1 MLLGVKP
8 LVFLVKLLVFFA
20 LTYLL
25 WEPFAPVYTRVLA
38 VLTQVGVSASE
49 LVGSAATRGATTVF
63 ARGEGIFFAHKMF
76 PGAQPPG
83 IPADWV
89 QANMVL
95 LIPLMLATPA
105 PSMKV
110 RIIRLVLALAAA
122 LLLQVVGLVIT
133 IKSTWASQ
141 LGHFS
146 ALHYGWLQRKAY
158 NFLDAFFQAFDTQ
171 LFPFVIWAGI
181 HFRQLLALRPRRPVA
196 ASEGPRKSTA
206 PRAERRRQAR
216 RA

>member
-8 LVFLVKLLVFFA
+8 LVFLVRLLVFFA

-38 VLTQVGVSASE
+38 VLAQVGVSATE
-49 LVGSAATRGATTVF
+49 LVGGAATRGATTVV
-63 ARGEGIFFAHKMF
+63 ARGEGIFFTHKMF
-76 PGAQPPG
+76 PGAHPPG

-105 PSMKV
+105 PSLKV
-110 RIIRLVLALAAA
+110 RAIRLLLALGAA
-122 LLLQVVGLVIT
+122 LLLQVIGLVIT

-141 LGHFS
+141 LGAFS
-146 ALHYGWLQRKAY
+146 AQHYTWLQRKLY

-181 HFRQLLALRPRRPVA
+181 HFRQLLALRPRRPA
-196 ASEGPRKSTA
+196 PSEAPRKPAVS
-206 PRAERRRQAR
+206 RAERRRQTR